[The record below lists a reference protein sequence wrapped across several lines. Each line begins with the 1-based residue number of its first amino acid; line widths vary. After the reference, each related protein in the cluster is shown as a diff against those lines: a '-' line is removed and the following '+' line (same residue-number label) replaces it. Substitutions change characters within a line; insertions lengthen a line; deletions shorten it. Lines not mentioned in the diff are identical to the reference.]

1 MYKIFITII
10 LLVSSV
16 TAVNIDSLLVKSIGG
31 VKGYEALKNL
41 EIITTE
47 GTVILNGISG
57 KFKQIIKMP
66 DKLYIEINMEDFSL
80 IQGYD
85 GITAWGKDL
94 NGSYTEI
101 TGYEKNNMLST
112 LYFDSFSNLSIGSVP
127 GAYNYIGLVNYNND
141 EFHQIDFY
149 PLNLDTVS
157 IYFDNNTGLRAI
169 SMSKLD
175 NLNTITTFSDY
186 RTINDILFPFYLHAT
201 VESANLNTDFS
212 VKTIQ
217 INQKI
222 SDSIFNMP
230 SQKPSNFFFPPESSK
245 VSVNIDYKLGHLRI
259 PVILNGKRKL
269 WMILDS
275 GASSTIYHK
284 PAIEDLELK
293 VVGTIPAKGI
303 GGYDDAELVR
313 VDSLKVGEIVLK
325 NKLNGSL
332 NMSGLNK
339 STPNNDRFGGILGYD
354 FLSEFPTLI
363 DYNNS
368 IITFYNPDSFE
379 PLPNGI
385 EIPFSL
391 TMQVPTV
398 VASINGISGQF
409 IVDLGNAFGLI
420 IHKPFYNQ
428 NKLENIFENIKE
440 TDSKLKGIGK
450 ATLRKSANATDF
462 RMGKIK
468 IDTLKVLIPESSG
481 GISGS
486 FEIAGNIGNLLLEN
500 YKILFDYK
508 NLRLILYQSD

>member
-1 MYKIFITII
+1 MIKIFITTI
-10 LLVSSV
+10 LLFSNV
-16 TAVNIDSLLVKSIGG
+16 AAFNIDSLLIKSIGG
-31 VKGYEALKNL
+31 DKGYQALENL
-41 EIITTE
+41 ETMTTE
-47 GTVILNGISG
+47 GRVVLNGTAG

-66 DKLYIEINMEDFSL
+66 DKLYVEVDFKNFSL
-80 IQGYD
+80 TQGYD
-85 GITAWGKDL
+85 GKTAWKKDL

-101 TGYEKNNMLST
+101 TGYEKKDILNT
-112 LYFDSFSNLSIGSVP
+112 LYFESFSNLNIGSVP
-127 GAYNYIGLVNYNND
+127 GSYNYIGLVNYNND
-141 EFHQIDFY
+141 ELHQIDFY
-149 PLNLDTVS
+149 PFNLDTIS
-157 IYFDNNTGLRAI
+157 IYFDTKTGLKTVSI
-169 SMSKLD
+169 NKLD

-186 RTINDILFPFYLHAT
+186 RKVNEILFPFYSHFT
-201 VESANLNTDFS
+201 VEGANLNIYFS

-217 INQKI
+217 INQKT
-222 SDSIFNMP
+222 SDSIFEMP
-230 SQKPSNFFFPPESSK
+230 SSKPSNIFFPPESSE
-245 VSVNIDYKLGHLRI
+245 VSINVDYKFGHIRV
-259 PVILNGKRKL
+259 PVLLNGKRKL

-275 GASSTIYHK
+275 GASSTIYHR
-284 PAIEDLELK
+284 PAIEDLELEI
-293 VVGTIPAKGI
+293 VGRIPAKGI
-303 GGYDDAELVR
+303 GGYDDAELVK
-313 VDSLKVGEIVLK
+313 VDSLRVGKIVIR

-332 NMSGLNK
+332 NMSGLDK

-363 DYNNS
+363 DYKNS
-368 IITFYNPDSFE
+368 IITFYNPDSFK

-428 NKLENIFENIKE
+428 NMLENIFKNIKE
-440 TDSKLKGIGK
+440 TDRKFGGVGS
-450 ATLRKSANATDF
+450 ATSGKSANATDF

-468 IDTLKVLIPESSG
+468 IDTLKVLIPELSD

-500 YKILFDYK
+500 YRVLFDYK
-508 NLRLILYQSD
+508 NQRLIFYSTD